1 MNYFVPN
8 ISSMYDICLLAWQK
22 YHEPWF
28 LPLVLVQALML
39 RVCDFGQSYQR
50 STGNIFLP
58 TCAAGSEQG
67 HMGKNI
73 RQCIWREAA
82 SFLWSIC
89 QQLELPDFNL
99 HHPLRWADWL
109 CGCCSPLNRRGSQGG
124 MPFNSCPNFFPSLA
138 DSHHHSYIPLPY
150 FGFCSSIHRYSMQSK
165 TCFFPS
171 QTPSSKQY
179 K

>member
-1 MNYFVPN
+1 MVEMGVWSSTISAN
-8 ISSMYDICLLAWQK
+8 INKIFSFFWLDLLWIILCQTSVVCTISVRWLDKK
-22 YHEPWF
+22 YHDPWF
-28 LPLVLVQALML
+28 RPLVLVQAFML

-109 CGCCSPLNRRGSQGG
+109 CGCFSPLNRRGSQGG
-124 MPFNSCPNFFPSLA
+124 NAF
-138 DSHHHSYIPLPY
+138 
-150 FGFCSSIHRYSMQSK
+150 
-165 TCFFPS
+165 
-171 QTPSSKQY
+171 
-179 K
+179 

>member
-8 ISSMYDICLLAWQK
+8 ISSMYDICSLAWQK
-22 YHEPWF
+22 YHDPWF
-28 LPLVLVQALML
+28 LPLVLVQTFML
-39 RVCDFGQSYQR
+39 KVCDFGQSYQR

-73 RQCIWREAA
+73 WQCIWREAP

-109 CGCCSPLNRRGSQGG
+109 CGCCSPLNRQGSQGG
-124 MPFNSCPNFFPSLA
+124 MPFNSCPNFFPSLP
-138 DSHHHSYIPLPY
+138 DSHHHSIHCFHIFASAVQFTDKFHAIRNSFL
-150 FGFCSSIHRYSMQSK
+150 SITNSK
-165 TCFFPS
+165 L
-171 QTPSSKQY
+171 
-179 K
+179 